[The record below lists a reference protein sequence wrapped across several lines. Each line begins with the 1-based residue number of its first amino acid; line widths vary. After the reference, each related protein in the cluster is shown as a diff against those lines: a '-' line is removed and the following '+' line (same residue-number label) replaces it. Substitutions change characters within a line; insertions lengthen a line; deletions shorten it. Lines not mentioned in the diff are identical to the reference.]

1 MSQVIVRRLVG
12 PNAGHRIVLKSQFG
26 QEISK
31 INIFHDRYLIAKTP
45 KTLLCGD
52 LDSCRLSEVQ
62 WESSESVKERYI
74 FENASCAMV
83 YCAGELTLV
92 EYGKNE
98 ILGTCRTEHM
108 RSAVLSVRINER
120 PPSRTESKSGE
131 RKGGPGDPSEW
142 NNKKVAYLLDVLTAR
157 VLDLATGQGIAEIS
171 HDSKIDWLEL
181 NGRGNLLLFRDK
193 RRQLH
198 LYNIHKQER
207 TTLLSYCNYVQWV
220 PDSDVVVAQN
230 RNNLCVWYNINAPD
244 KVSTHK
250 IKGEIEE
257 IERANGRTEVIVDEG
272 INQASYQLEEALIG
286 FGTAVEDRDFAKAIH
301 TLEEQELN
309 PQTEAMWGELAQLAL
324 DDEDLPTAERCFAAL
339 GNVAKARYLRRIAK
353 TATGITAKT
362 GQDGMQHWAV
372 RSMLAQL
379 RGDYTRAE
387 RVFVKQ
393 GQVDEAIEMYQTLH
407 RWDDAIK
414 VAEQAS

>member
-1 MSQVIVRRLVG
+1 MS
-12 PNAGHRIVLKSQFG
+12 
-26 QEISK
+26 
-31 INIFHDRYLIAKTP
+31 IFFVST
-45 KTLLCGD
+45 
-52 LDSCRLSEVQ
+52 S
-62 WESSESVKERYI
+62 I
-74 FENASCAMV
+74 F
-83 YCAGELTLV
+83 
-92 EYGKNE
+92 
-98 ILGTCRTEHM
+98 
-108 RSAVLSVRINER
+108 
-120 PPSRTESKSGE
+120 
-131 RKGGPGDPSEW
+131 
-142 NNKKVAYLLDVLTAR
+142 
-157 VLDLATGQGIAEIS
+157 
-171 HDSKIDWLEL
+171 L
-181 NGRGNLLLFRDK
+181 NR
-193 RRQLH
+193 
-198 LYNIHKQER
+198 
-207 TTLLSYCNYVQWV
+207 V

-362 GQDGMQHWAV
+362 GQDGELYFHFSKNFKNFFSTFNTNLFNFCRSFQFQNFIGMQHWAV

>member
-1 MSQVIVRRLVG
+1 MS
-12 PNAGHRIVLKSQFG
+12 
-26 QEISK
+26 
-31 INIFHDRYLIAKTP
+31 IFFVST
-45 KTLLCGD
+45 
-52 LDSCRLSEVQ
+52 S
-62 WESSESVKERYI
+62 I
-74 FENASCAMV
+74 F
-83 YCAGELTLV
+83 
-92 EYGKNE
+92 
-98 ILGTCRTEHM
+98 
-108 RSAVLSVRINER
+108 
-120 PPSRTESKSGE
+120 
-131 RKGGPGDPSEW
+131 
-142 NNKKVAYLLDVLTAR
+142 
-157 VLDLATGQGIAEIS
+157 
-171 HDSKIDWLEL
+171 L
-181 NGRGNLLLFRDK
+181 NR
-193 RRQLH
+193 
-198 LYNIHKQER
+198 
-207 TTLLSYCNYVQWV
+207 V

-362 GQDGMQHWAV
+362 GQDGELYFHF
-372 RSMLAQL
+372 SKNFKNFSQL
-379 RGDYTRAE
+379 SILIYSI
-387 RVFVKQ
+387 FVDLFNFK
-393 GQVDEAIEMYQTLH
+393 IL
-407 RWDDAIK
+407 
-414 VAEQAS
+414 